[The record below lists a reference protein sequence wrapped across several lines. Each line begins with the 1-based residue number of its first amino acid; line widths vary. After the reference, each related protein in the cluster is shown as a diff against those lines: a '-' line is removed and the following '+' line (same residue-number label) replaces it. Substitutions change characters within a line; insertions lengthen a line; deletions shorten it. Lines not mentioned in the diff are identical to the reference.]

1 VLWNLPIV
9 EDWRCW
15 PGAYPPE
22 IILSGYC
29 NPKSA
34 FVTLVGCALAG
45 QRGRWGI
52 FALEPEIDVI
62 PTHAESVRR
71 VVDERPLDRLRIAA
85 LSYELGYFGAA
96 LTPPV
101 QDKPLGWV
109 FDCSSAVIVDHATK
123 RYAVVGSKIPAEL
136 KSLLSKLR
144 SNERIQTAK
153 PPSGLWRTKV
163 SDSEHEKRIT
173 KALEHIALGDI
184 YQANISRP
192 LVCDSEVDIYTA
204 LRRLYEI
211 NPVAHAAWVH
221 TPQVKLLSNSMET
234 LLTYNSNTKIGRSFP
249 IKGTRG
255 RSVDKLQE
263 ETLRETLISDP
274 KERAEHVMIVDMVRN
289 DLGKVCQAGSVQV
302 PELMGAHAYRGVWHG
317 VSTVEGRLADGQSPG
332 ALLHA
337 LFPGAS
343 ITGAPKRRAMQ
354 VIFDLEKR
362 PRSYYT
368 GSIALITPSG
378 DMSVS
383 ILIRTLI
390 RTKDGL
396 ELSVGGGI
404 VTDSVAAREIEETW
418 EKAAVFQ
425 NLVTAS

>member
-1 VLWNLPIV
+1 
-9 EDWRCW
+9 
-15 PGAYPPE
+15 
-22 IILSGYC
+22 
-29 NPKSA
+29 
-34 FVTLVGCALAG
+34 
-45 QRGRWGI
+45 
-52 FALEPEIDVI
+52 
-62 PTHAESVRR
+62 
-71 VVDERPLDRLRIAA
+71 
-85 LSYELGYFGAA
+85 
-96 LTPPV
+96 
-101 QDKPLGWV
+101 
-109 FDCSSAVIVDHATK
+109 
-123 RYAVVGSKIPAEL
+123 
-136 KSLLSKLR
+136 
-144 SNERIQTAK
+144 
-153 PPSGLWRTKV
+153 
-163 SDSEHEKRIT
+163 
-173 KALEHIALGDI
+173 
-184 YQANISRP
+184 
-192 LVCDSEVDIYTA
+192 
-204 LRRLYEI
+204 
-211 NPVAHAAWVH
+211 
-221 TPQVKLLSNSMET
+221 
-234 LLTYNSNTKIGRSFP
+234 
-249 IKGTRG
+249 
-255 RSVDKLQE
+255 
-263 ETLRETLISDP
+263 
-274 KERAEHVMIVDMVRN
+274 MIVDMVRN

-302 PELMGAHAYRGVWHG
+302 PELMGAYAYRGVWHG